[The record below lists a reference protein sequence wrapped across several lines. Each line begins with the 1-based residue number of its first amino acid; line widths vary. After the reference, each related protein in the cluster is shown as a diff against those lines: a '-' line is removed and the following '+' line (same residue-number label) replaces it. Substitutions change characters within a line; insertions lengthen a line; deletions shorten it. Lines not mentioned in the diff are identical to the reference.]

1 MAKKDNFGKGL
12 GKGLDTLFAD
22 SDYGLAT
29 DTNIET
35 SGITTVRLSDIEPDK
50 EQPRKNFNEDALKAL
65 SESIERHGIL
75 QPIVVRKAE
84 ICPSEAAAKLLG
96 EKYTI
101 ISGERRW
108 RAAKMAGLTEVPVV
122 VKELS
127 NTEVAAV
134 MLVENLQREDLNP
147 VELAQGLKRLI
158 DEFGLTQEEAAA
170 IVGISRPALT
180 NSLRLL
186 TLPDEVLDSLS
197 SGDITAG
204 HARALLSLGDNDAIL
219 SKLQIIIIKN
229 LSVRETEKMVK
240 DYFKQKERELVDL
253 PDDNTLKS
261 KRDMKVY
268 ISKLEEKLSSGV
280 GRKISI
286 CQNKKKPESG
296 KLEIEYYNEED
307 FEALVK
313 LLCGNDILS
322 EN

>member
-1 MAKKDNFGKGL
+1 MAKNKGL
-12 GKGLDTLFAD
+12 GKGLDALFAD
-22 SDYGLAT
+22 SDYGFAQ
-29 DTNIET
+29 DAQNNAAV
-35 SGITTVRLSDIEPDK
+35 SSVRISDIEPDK
-50 EQPRKNFNEDALKAL
+50 QQPRKRFNEEALKTL
-65 SESIERHGIL
+65 SDSIEKHGVL
-75 QPIVVRKAE
+75 QPLVVRKTNTD
-84 ICPSEAAAKLLG
+84 EADGALKLSVD
-96 EKYTI
+96 KYTI

-127 NTEVAAV
+127 DTEVAAV

-147 VELAQGLKRLI
+147 VELAEGLKRLI
-158 DEFGLTQEEAAA
+158 EEFGLTQEEAAS

-186 TLPDEVLDSLS
+186 SLPDEALDALA
-197 SGDITAG
+197 SGDISQG
-204 HARALLSLGDNDAIL
+204 HARALLGLGNEDDIL
-219 SKLQIIIIKN
+219 SQLQTVVAKN
-229 LSVRETEKMVK
+229 LSVRETEKLVK
-240 DYFKQKERELVDL
+240 DYIIAKEKKAKEL
-253 PDDNTLKS
+253 PDDNAIKNA
-261 KRDMKVY
+261 RDMKVY

-286 CQNKKKPESG
+286 SQNKKKPGSG

-322 EN
+322 DN

>member
-1 MAKKDNFGKGL
+1 MAKNKGL
-12 GKGLDTLFAD
+12 GKGLEALFAD
-22 SDYGLAT
+22 SDYALAT
-29 DTNIET
+29 DSQIE
-35 SGITTVRLSDIEPDK
+35 SSFVSMVRLSDIEPDK
-50 EQPRKNFNEDALKAL
+50 EQPRKNFNEEALKTL
-65 SESIERHGIL
+65 SESIERHGVL
-75 QPIVVRKAE
+75 QPLVVRKVE
-84 ICPSEAAAKLLG
+84 TNSSESVGKLLG

-108 RAAKMAGLTEVPVV
+108 RAAKMAGLTQVPVV
-122 VKELS
+122 VKQLS
-127 NTEVAAV
+127 DTEVAAV

-170 IVGISRPALT
+170 IVGISRPAIT

-186 TLPDEVLDSLS
+186 TLPDEVLDTLS
-197 SGDITAG
+197 SGDITSG
-204 HARALLSLGDNDAIL
+204 HARALLPLGDADTIL
-219 SKLQIIIIKN
+219 SKLQIIVAKN
-229 LSVRETEKMVK
+229 LSVRETEKLVK
-240 DYFKQKERELVDL
+240 DYLNEKEREQKQL
-253 PDDNTLKS
+253 PDDKTLKNI
-261 KRDMKVY
+261 RDMKVY

-286 CQNKKKPESG
+286 SQNKKKPESG

-313 LLCGNDILS
+313 LLCGNDILN

>member
-1 MAKKDNFGKGL
+1 MAKKDSL
-12 GKGLDTLFAD
+12 GKGLDILFAD
-22 SDYGLAT
+22 SDYGFST
-29 DTNIET
+29 DNQNENGVV
-35 SGITTVRLSDIEPDK
+35 SMVRLSDVEPDK
-50 EQPRKNFNEDALKAL
+50 DQPRKSFNEEALKTLAD
-65 SESIERHGIL
+65 SIERHGIL
-75 QPIVVRKAE
+75 QPLVVRKVKGTA
-84 ICPSEAAAKLLG
+84 SEAAEKLLG

-108 RAAKMAGLTEVPVV
+108 RAAKLAGLTEVPVV
-122 VKELS
+122 VKELTD
-127 NTEVAAV
+127 TEVAAV

-147 VELAQGLKRLI
+147 VELAEGLKRLI

-197 SGDITAG
+197 SGDISAG
-204 HARALLSLGDNDAIL
+204 HARALLGLGDNDTIL
-219 SKLQIIIIKN
+219 SKLQIVVSKN

-240 DYFKQKERELVDL
+240 DYFKFKALEERDT
-253 PDDNTLKS
+253 PDDNTLKNR
-261 KRDMKVY
+261 RDMKVY

-286 CQNKKKPESG
+286 NQNKKKPESG

-313 LLCGNDILS
+313 LLCGNDILN